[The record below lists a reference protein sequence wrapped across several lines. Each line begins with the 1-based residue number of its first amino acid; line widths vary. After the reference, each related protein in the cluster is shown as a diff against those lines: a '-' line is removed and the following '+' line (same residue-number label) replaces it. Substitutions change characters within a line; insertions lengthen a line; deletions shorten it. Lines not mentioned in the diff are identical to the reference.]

1 MLTEKLVYITVY
13 SIEGWHNMQGDEKD
27 QVLTAEEAAEYLKMA
42 LSTLYRFMRNGQV
55 PCFKLG
61 NQWRFKKS
69 VLDEWMEK
77 MSMLDI
83 GIRFGTVDIEGRSP
97 LPQKEATAMEKREK
111 KGIIDLDLGLG
122 GIFKGIGNLIDL
134 ATELAEKAP
143 DGVVKEGQ
151 IGDDKGL
158 KAVYGFSVKVGGGG
172 RPTVQQFGNVREE
185 AKGPVVDEVREPMV
199 DTFDEEDFILV
210 VAEMP
215 GVNESDIKYEIKE
228 DILIISGE
236 TGDRKYYKELLL
248 PISVDE
254 ETVSYSN
261 RNGIVEIKLWKAK
274 Q

>member
-1 MLTEKLVYITVY
+1 
-13 SIEGWHNMQGDEKD
+13 MQDDEKD
-27 QVLTAEEAAEYLKMA
+27 QILTAEEAAEYLKMA

-69 VLDEWMEK
+69 VLDEWMER

-83 GIRFGTVDIEGRSP
+83 GLRFGTVDTPAYAGGRRST
-97 LPQKEATAMEKREK
+97 LPRKEATAMGKRGK
-111 KGIIDLDLGLG
+111 KGIIDLDLGLGLG

-134 ATELAEKAP
+134 AAELAEKAP
-143 DGVVKEGQ
+143 DGATKEGQ

-185 AKGPVVDEVREPMV
+185 ARGPVVDEVREPMV
-199 DTFDEEDFILV
+199 DTFDEEEFILV

-215 GVNESDIKYEIKE
+215 GVNESDVKYEIKE
-228 DILIISGE
+228 DILILSGE

-254 ETVSYSN
+254 EKISYSN

-274 Q
+274 E